1 MSEMSEFRAMIVED
15 DKDQAIIFAR
25 AMERAGFQTAISRAG
40 DVALEKLNSW
50 VPDVIILDLYIPR
63 IMGMEVLRHIRNDPR
78 LAKTRVIAVTGSKQ
92 KAEEIRG
99 KVDLVLVKPIGY
111 DRLKELARQ
120 LMALVLKRRQR

>member
-1 MSEMSEFRAMIVED
+1 MSEFRVLIVED

-25 AMERAGFQTAISRAG
+25 AMERAGFQTAICRAG

-50 VPDVIILDLYIPR
+50 VPDVILLDLYIPR
-63 IMGMEVLRHIRNDPR
+63 VMGMEVLRHIRNDPR
-78 LAKTRVIAVTGSKQ
+78 LAKTKVIAVTGSRQ
-92 KAEEIRG
+92 KAEEIRD

-120 LMALVLKRRQR
+120 LMAYVSKRQSR